1 MIQREFLSFVLDDE
15 EYGIPI
21 LEVREVRGWNPV
33 RVLPNAP
40 PFVLGLLDI
49 RGEYIPMSLDPEL
62 ARAAAVGVMV
72 LTPAN

>member
-49 RGEYIPMSLDPEL
+49 RGNTFRSSISNDVWDWYLWRSMPLPWWW
-62 ARAAAVGVMV
+62 
-72 LTPAN
+72 